1 MLYKVDAILTD
12 IVGKLV
18 IQQGIQEYE
27 VSLVNHQIT
36 YDKSNKVYCDKCY
49 HLIFFQVFHNSNSKD

>member
-1 MLYKVDAILTD
+1 MLYKVDAILTV
-12 IVGKLV
+12 IVEKLP

-36 YDKSNKVYCDKCY
+36 YDKSYKVYC
-49 HLIFFQVFHNSNSKD
+49 L